1 MERNSAEGQPTVEGG
16 ISPSSGLLQ
25 GKSDPVIL
33 ESGSTNSKG
42 QGIGDSTTTAQ
53 SWSLGAVFFTGIVP
67 LAALI
72 VWLATRTDKSTFN
85 TFAGEAIGGRLSQSQ
100 AKAVDVVCGAI
111 LAPLVMASVNVL
123 WFSSARVSAV
133 NEQQKKSIPL
143 RSLVTA
149 SGICSGSFDFLTTRD
164 LLQGKTWRLFL
175 LSIVVLLSALTRT
188 ALANIIAYEAYTT
201 TTSFID
207 SWNLRMQRDAAVEST
222 YRNNRLLVGNIPGLD
237 LYDFTATQQADIA
250 KEITALF
257 TEMAF
262 ANASSRLTDG
272 TYIGGNATAASL
284 DALPLTVLSLNKVP
298 AYRLSV
304 NCTPRLAEQISILQ
318 PYGQYHSVTQ
328 ISILWNETGT
338 TALGPRQ
345 ANYPGT
351 PSDISTGDGDDYSF
365 VGFTLGSEEA
375 YLGRLNRF
383 NLTND
388 TAPSPYGAVH
398 YAAFNMSQWGFTGTQ
413 STMSTS
419 GLSCALYRETGTL
432 DYVRGSGNTSTSSS
446 SSSSSSWTITNP
458 TFDPTTK
465 TRIPSLLAQWQT
477 NLNYRAPSANNPG
490 IGPALCS
497 RGSTYYDN
505 AFGDYAL
512 NFLYASGEVQ
522 RLTYEVA
529 ASDTA
534 NATRNAA
541 EYFYPLSGTE
551 TEQHYRITYVPS
563 ILLVGLIS
571 MLGAAG
577 VTGAMALFAWRSVS
591 GGAFRRV
598 DPVRL
603 LVDGVVGLR
612 GSVEEVAR
620 VAGGSNTVVDE
631 WAGRC
636 RVRYSVVE
644 EGVGEPVRVVLE
656 KR

>member
-1 MERNSAEGQPTVEGG
+1 
-16 ISPSSGLLQ
+16 
-25 GKSDPVIL
+25 
-33 ESGSTNSKG
+33 
-42 QGIGDSTTTAQ
+42 
-53 SWSLGAVFFTGIVP
+53 
-67 LAALI
+67 
-72 VWLATRTDKSTFN
+72 
-85 TFAGEAIGGRLSQSQ
+85 
-100 AKAVDVVCGAI
+100 
-111 LAPLVMASVNVL
+111 
-123 WFSSARVSAV
+123 
-133 NEQQKKSIPL
+133 
-143 RSLVTA
+143 
-149 SGICSGSFDFLTTRD
+149 
-164 LLQGKTWRLFL
+164 
-175 LSIVVLLSALTRT
+175 
-188 ALANIIAYEAYTT
+188 
-201 TTSFID
+201 
-207 SWNLRMQRDAAVEST
+207 MQRDAAVEST
-222 YRNNRLLVGNIPGLD
+222 YMNNRLLVGNIPGLD

-257 TEMAF
+257 TEIAF
-262 ANASSRLTDG
+262 ANASSKLTDG
-272 TYIGGNATAASL
+272 TYIGANATAASL
-284 DALPLTVLSLNKVP
+284 DALPLSVLSLDNVP

-304 NCTPRLAEQISILQ
+304 NCTPRSAEQISILQ

-328 ISILWNETGT
+328 ISILWNETGST

-388 TAPSPYGAVH
+388 TVSSPYGAVH
-398 YAAFNMSQWGFTGTQ
+398 YTAFNMSQWGFTGTQ
-413 STMSTS
+413 STMSVS
-419 GLSCALYRETGTL
+419 GLSCSLYRETGTL
-432 DYVRGSGNTSTSSS
+432 NYVRAGNTTTTSSSS

-458 TFDPTTK
+458 TFDANTK

-529 ASDTA
+529 ASSG
-534 NATRNAA
+534 NATRN
-541 EYFYPLSGTE
+541 EPGFFYPLSGTE

-577 VTGAMALFAWRSVS
+577 VTAAMALFAWRSVS
-591 GGAFRRV
+591 GRGFRRV

-612 GSVEEVAR
+612 GEVEEVAR
-620 VAGGSNTVVDE
+620 VATGSNTVVDE

-636 RVRYSVVE
+636 RVRYRAVD

>member
-1 MERNSAEGQPTVEGG
+1 
-16 ISPSSGLLQ
+16 
-25 GKSDPVIL
+25 
-33 ESGSTNSKG
+33 
-42 QGIGDSTTTAQ
+42 
-53 SWSLGAVFFTGIVP
+53 
-67 LAALI
+67 
-72 VWLATRTDKSTFN
+72 
-85 TFAGEAIGGRLSQSQ
+85 
-100 AKAVDVVCGAI
+100 
-111 LAPLVMASVNVL
+111 MASVNVL

-201 TTSFID
+201 TTSFTD

-222 YRNNRLLVGNIPGLD
+222 YMNNRLLVGNIPGLD

-257 TEMAF
+257 TEIAF
-262 ANASSRLTDG
+262 ANASSKLTDG
-272 TYIGGNATAASL
+272 TYIGANATAASL
-284 DALPLTVLSLNKVP
+284 SALPLSVLSLNNVP

-318 PYGQYHSVTQ
+318 PYGVYHSVTQ
-328 ISILWNETGT
+328 ISILWNETGST
-338 TALGPRQ
+338 ATALGPRQ

-388 TAPSPYGAVH
+388 TAPSPYGAVR
-398 YAAFNMSQWGFTGTQ
+398 YAAFNMSQWGFSGTQ

-432 DYVRGSGNTSTSSS
+432 DYVRAGNTSTSS

-458 TFDPTTK
+458 AFDSTTK

-505 AFGDYAL
+505 AFSDFAL

-529 ASDTA
+529 ASST

-541 EYFYPLSGTE
+541 EFFYPLSGTE
-551 TEQHYRITYVPS
+551 AEQHYRITYVPS

-577 VTGAMALFAWRSVS
+577 VTAAMALFAWRSVS
-591 GGAFRRV
+591 GRGFRRV

-612 GSVEEVAR
+612 GSVEEVER
-620 VAGGSNTVVDE
+620 VARGSNAVVDE

-644 EGVGEPVRVVLE
+644 EGVGEPVRIVLE
-656 KR
+656 TR